1 MRHVEER
8 NRMVRRIAILTTN
21 KTSYDPADNKKRSVR
36 LQLSATFLIVS
47 TRKVRGRRMWQ
58 RHRGLR
64 KRYTMCVRFCLA
76 LLFCLLWTSSAE
88 GSTQASLVQVVH
100 QAPSTTYLQVPASPA
115 HTAGEVTVNIQVVSS
130 NGLTIPN
137 GTVVVSDGSTSL
149 GQFTISN
156 GSATG
161 IVNAQSLGTNELT
174 ACYLNSDNYMPSCS
188 NPVMLTSLPPYTLQQ
203 GTSSSVI
210 NAPSPFV
217 DQLKVIPAKDFVGV
231 VQLACQVPAYT
242 CALSPSSV
250 TFSGNGQTQ
259 TVKVTFIPSTAAAL
273 GGLLGLPLIGFV
285 GTGFKRRSL
294 FAKLVLLASGIA
306 LLGLTGC
313 GPIVSVPFNA
323 ANYTMLVNSTF
334 GSYSQ
339 AVSYDIR
346 V

>member
-1 MRHVEER
+1 
-8 NRMVRRIAILTTN
+8 
-21 KTSYDPADNKKRSVR
+21 
-36 LQLSATFLIVS
+36 
-47 TRKVRGRRMWQ
+47 
-58 RHRGLR
+58 
-64 KRYTMCVRFCLA
+64 
-76 LLFCLLWTSSAE
+76 LWTSSAE

-115 HTAGEVTVNIQVVSS
+115 HTAGQVTVNIQVVSS

-149 GQFTISN
+149 GQLTISN

-161 IVNAQSLGTNELT
+161 IVNVQSLGTNELT
-174 ACYLNSDNYMPSCS
+174 ACYLNSENYLPSCS

-285 GTGFKRRSL
+285 GTGFKRRGSI

-323 ANYTMLVNSTF
+323 ANYTMLVNSTS

-346 V
+346 VDTAGTNQ